1 MEPIDLSVSSI
12 PSEIFN
18 INNCIICQEDT
29 AEALISKPQGRK
41 RIRECAEQRQDKVT
55 KRLKLL
61 VEDTENFVYHM
72 SNDCYKNYTLKKTVQ
87 SISQQIAGSST
98 LSQTQPEEHT
108 IQSKRKS
115 REPPTQQKTY
125 KKKVY
130 NM

>member
-72 SNDCYKNYTLKKTVQ
+72 SNDCYKNYTHKKQ
-87 SISQQIAGSST
+87 YN
-98 LSQTQPEEHT
+98 LFL
-108 IQSKRKS
+108 RK
-115 REPPTQQKTY
+115 KLA
-125 KKKVY
+125 VAA
-130 NM
+130 